1 MVCQHTLKRFNF
13 TKGKSTSNLQTGC
26 CASLRKFDY
35 TAVISLKPNVR
46 NSAPERASKKSK

>member
-46 NSAPERASKKSK
+46 NSAQ